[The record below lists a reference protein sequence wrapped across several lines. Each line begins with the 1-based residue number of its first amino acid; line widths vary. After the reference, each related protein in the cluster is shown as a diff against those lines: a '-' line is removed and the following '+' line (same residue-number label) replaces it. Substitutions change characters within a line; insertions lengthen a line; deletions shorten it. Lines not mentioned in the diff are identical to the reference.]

1 MKHQYSLKFWR
12 SNISLQKGGTNGMSL
27 MSQKLLASSMIGSVI
42 CMSDVYVEKG
52 SGIGD
57 GFCRYDITTADILS
71 MKLDMIC
78 LVSSLYF
85 VFAKEMQEQ

>member
-1 MKHQYSLKFWR
+1 
-12 SNISLQKGGTNGMSL
+12 
-27 MSQKLLASSMIGSVI
+27 
-42 CMSDVYVEKG
+42 MSDVYVEKG